1 MQGVNSTLE
10 KLCLEISPSGNLFT
24 QLKFALTSIS
34 FNEELTSISL
44 DSRNVNDSSI
54 FIALGGSSKNGNDYI
69 DDACNNGCK
78 VVISQNNEAKL
89 PSVSITSS
97 KQAHAYVLIH
107 TQNLSSK
114 LGGIARAFYHYQD
127 AVKLCAI
134 TGTNGKTSVANLYAQ
149 MCSLLSFPSASIGTL
164 GVNKFTNGNVSLFN
178 ETINTTPDIVSTV
191 THLHQ
196 LSKHSVEHAAIEAS
210 SHGLTQDRLQ
220 SLVVD
225 TAIFTNLS
233 QDHLD
238 YHGDMASYGEAKR
251 LLLKADGLKNLVLNA
266 DDEES
271 DKWQQSVNSDVDV
284 YWYSVDKP
292 EFFVEAKHKGCWVS
306 EIDFTP
312 KGSTFML
319 HSSWGHSPAKIA
331 LIGPFNIA
339 NVLASIT
346 ALLAQQFEFDEIV
359 KYIHLLSGVAGR
371 MELFVST
378 KASILVDYAHTPDA
392 LKQALKAARKH
403 TPGKLVCV
411 FGCGGD
417 RDTSKRPIMGSIACK
432 YADETVLTQDNSR
445 SEDPQIIIN
454 EILSGFASSKNVRIE
469 LEREQAIK
477 MAWQNSCSKDMI
489 VVAGKGHETYM
500 ELGDERITYNEREVV
515 QSIINNGAKL

>member
-1 MQGVNSTLE
+1 MQDVNSTLE
-10 KLCLEISPSGNLFT
+10 KLCLAISPSGNLYT
-24 QLKFALTSIS
+24 QLKFALKSIN
-34 FNEELTSISL
+34 FNEELTSISV
-44 DSRNVNDSSI
+44 DSRNVNGSSI
-54 FIALGGSSKNGNDYI
+54 FIALSGSAKNGNDYI
-69 DDACNNGCK
+69 EDACSSGCK
-78 VVISQNNEAKL
+78 IVLSQNNQAAL
-89 PSVSITSS
+89 PSVSIESS
-97 KQAHAYVLIH
+97 KQIHAYVCIQ

-114 LGGIARAFYHYQD
+114 LGDIARAFYNYQD
-127 AVKLCAI
+127 AIKLCAI

-164 GVNKFTNGNVSLFN
+164 GVNKFTKGNSSLFE
-178 ETINTTPDIVSTV
+178 ETINTTPDVVSTL

-196 LSKHSVEHAAIEAS
+196 LSKHSIKYAALEAS
-210 SHGLTQDRLQ
+210 SHGLIQNRLQ
-220 SLVVD
+220 SLMID

-238 YHGDMASYGEAKR
+238 YHGDMASYGAAKR
-251 LLLKADGLKNLVLNA
+251 LLLRAAGLKNLVLNA
-266 DDEES
+266 DDQDS
-271 DKWQQSVNSDVDV
+271 AKWLQSVNSEVSV
-284 YWYSVDKP
+284 YWFSVDSP
-292 EFFVEAKHKGCWVS
+292 EFFAESNNKGCWVS
-306 EIDFTP
+306 DLEYTP
-312 KGSTFML
+312 KGSTFVL
-319 HSSWGHSPAKIA
+319 HSSWGNSPAQIA

-346 ALLAQQFEFDEIV
+346 ALLAQQFEFEQIV
-359 KYIHLLSGVAGR
+359 KHINLLCGVPGR

-417 RDTSKRPIMGSIACK
+417 RDTSKRPLMGSIACK

-445 SEDPQIIIN
+445 SEEPQIIIN
-454 EILSGFASSKNVRIE
+454 EILAGFASSENVKIE
-469 LEREQAIK
+469 LERELAIK

-500 ELGDERITYNEREVV
+500 ELGNKRIAYNEREVV
-515 QSIINNGAKL
+515 QTIINNGAES